1 MPLQRLDI
9 ARCGDCPCHSR
20 HPRFDEG
27 KCQHPEAVVGDN
39 NTATVEG
46 RPDWCPLLAAGPLVL
61 TAVHREVELPSSL
74 ADELVRVLAVAPG
87 WWALAPGEASSL
99 VFTWSGQVRAFV
111 PVEEQSPGAV
121 NEQVLGQERFALT
134 FLERWQ
140 RNKYPDTEADW
151 LREGAVVVSRE
162 GRLRGLAMFDPSG
175 WRWHSFPAPDSPVE
189 IPAEM
194 TLPSRWDVLMGG

>member
-1 MPLQRLDI
+1 
-9 ARCGDCPCHSR
+9 
-20 HPRFDEG
+20 
-27 KCQHPEAVVGDN
+27 
-39 NTATVEG
+39 
-46 RPDWCPLLAAGPLVL
+46 LVL